1 MVIQSTPCS
10 VKINVFHSFHR
21 ISRSDPVV
29 HPSPRSSSVSIGAV
43 ANPARPGNSNLV
55 DTHPQSLG
63 EENEF
68 EDYLLNQASH
78 LGLCD
83 EFGPLESAHI
93 FTWKHAKMD
102 ADGEN
107 KKLRTRSKG
116 TKVQV
121 DSIAQELSAYK
132 CSMAKKRKAEDQI
145 SGIHVNKRK
154 SLLMKP
160 RHYSPSLECKE
171 EHEDRTELQEDIS
184 VLESSSTPEESTPKS
199 SEEIPHL
206 GGQENSSQ
214 RKDNYSSYQDAM
226 AKSLMNVGKVAKDA
240 PSQKVAENLN
250 DSGIQSLKTE
260 SDDTGE
266 CYLINSAEGKEKTA
280 ISDPKYCSSEE
291 NESNS
296 EIMDEWDSS
305 SNFSEETSVKPHVT
319 QKYIA
324 ECNQPSILEVPE
336 IKKEEVEYGPCET
349 VCDSETELR
358 APQEPHPDPFEKRIQ
373 TLFPESEEDDNE
385 CLSETTDVSVEL
397 DKTKGNLSLLE
408 QAIALQAEQGHV
420 FHSTYKELDRFLLEH
435 LAGERRQTKVI
446 DIGGRQIFSS
456 KHSPRPEKRETK
468 CPIPGCDGTGHVT
481 GLYPHHRSL
490 SGCPHK
496 VRVPLEILAMHEN
509 VLKCPTPG
517 CTGRGHV
524 NSNRNTHRSL
534 SGCPIA
540 AAEKL
545 AMSQEKNQLE
555 SPKAGQCHDQTHRTN
570 LSKQPEVS
578 QYSYRTSQ
586 PVTSSR
592 GTLVKEQEK
601 FGKVPFDYASF
612 DAQVFGK
619 RTTAPVSQGR
629 KTPQFLESKHFSNP
643 VKFSNRLPSASA
655 HTQSPCHANSY
666 SYGQCSEDTHI
677 AAAAAILNLSTR
689 CREAAEIL
697 SNKPQSLSAKGAEIE
712 VDENGT
718 LDLSMKKNRS
728 QDKVMPLTSSSTALP
743 TPSSSPFKASS
754 ILVNAAFYQALCEQ
768 EGWDTPINYS
778 KTHGRK
784 EEEKEFYKRF
794 SSCHGKLFLECVGGL
809 EERNLLS
816 CSHLI
821 FQKDTVSSPENMEE
835 KKYPGDVSI
844 PSPKPK
850 LHSRDLKKELITC
863 PTPGCD
869 GSGHVTGNYA
879 SHRSVSGCPLADKT
893 LKSLMAANSQ
903 ELKCP
908 TPGCDGSGHVTGN
921 YASHRSLSG
930 CPRARKGGIKVT
942 PTKEEK
948 EDPELKCPVIGCDGQ
963 GHISGKYTSHRTAS
977 GCPLAAKRQKESP
990 VNGSSLSWKLN
1001 KQELPHCPL
1010 PGCNGLG
1017 HVNNVF
1023 VTHRS
1028 LSGCPLNAQTIK
1040 KGKISEELMTIK
1052 LKASGGIESDE
1063 EIRHLDEEIKEL
1075 NESNLKI
1082 EADMMKLQ
1090 TQITSM
1096 ESNLKTIEEEN
1107 KLIEQNNE
1115 SLLKELA
1122 GLSQALIS
1130 SLADIQLPQMGP
1142 ISEQNFEAYVNTL
1155 TDMYSNLERDYSP
1168 ECKALLESIKQA
1180 VKGIHV

>member
-1 MVIQSTPCS
+1 
-10 VKINVFHSFHR
+10 
-21 ISRSDPVV
+21 
-29 HPSPRSSSVSIGAV
+29 
-43 ANPARPGNSNLV
+43 
-55 DTHPQSLG
+55 
-63 EENEF
+63 
-68 EDYLLNQASH
+68 
-78 LGLCD
+78 
-83 EFGPLESAHI
+83 
-93 FTWKHAKMD
+93 MD
-102 ADGEN
+102 AAVEN
-107 KKLRTRSKG
+107 KTLHILSKG
-116 TKVQV
+116 TEVPM
-121 DSIAQELSAYK
+121 DSLIQELRAAYD
-132 CSMAKKRKAEDQI
+132 CSVAKKRRAEEQAL
-145 SGIHVNKRK
+145 GVPVNKRK

-160 RHYSPSLECKE
+160 RHYSPDMDCKGNPDSRNEDDGLLEMNDHSNAEGIMVKPMDE
-171 EHEDRTELQEDIS
+171 TLHS
-184 VLESSSTPEESTPKS
+184 PA
-199 SEEIPHL
+199 
-206 GGQENSSQ
+206 QENSF
-214 RKDNYSSYQDAM
+214 RKEDQYMCYPELM
-226 AKSLMNVGKVAKDA
+226 VKSLMHLGKFEESVTMQTI
-240 PSQKVAENLN
+240 SENLN
-250 DSGIQSLKTE
+250 DSGIQSLK
-260 SDDTGE
+260 
-266 CYLINSAEGKEKTA
+266 A
-280 ISDPKYCSSEE
+280 
-291 NESNS
+291 
-296 EIMDEWDSS
+296 
-305 SNFSEETSVKPHVT
+305 
-319 QKYIA
+319 
-324 ECNQPSILEVPE
+324 
-336 IKKEEVEYGPCET
+336 
-349 VCDSETELR
+349 
-358 APQEPHPDPFEKRIQ
+358 
-373 TLFPESEEDDNE
+373 ESEEADE
-385 CLSETTDVSVEL
+385 CFMIHSEDGRDKVYSSQPPFCASGDRESDSDSAENRWGSGSNSSEDTDPHRAHRHKLTYNHKDLLEVSEIKAEV
-397 DKTKGNLSLLE
+397 DKFTPCENKCGSDIDATEPQKSHMEPLAVKAQPSFPEAEDGESLVPVTEEPGEMEKVKGNLSLLE
-408 QAIALQAEQGHV
+408 QAIALQAERGSV
-420 FHSTYKELDRFLLEH
+420 FHHTYKELDHFLLDH
-435 LAGERRQTKVI
+435 LVKEQRQTKVT
-446 DIGGRQIFSS
+446 DASGRQIFNN
-456 KHSPRPEKRETK
+456 KHSPRPERREAK

-545 AMSQEKNQLE
+545 ALTQDKSQFDSSQ
-555 SPKAGQCHDQTHRTN
+555 AGHCPEQAHRTN
-570 LSKQPEVS
+570 LVKQTEFNFRS
-578 QYSYRTSQ
+578 QAITS
-586 PVTSSR
+586 PRATAS
-592 GTLVKEQEK
+592 KEQEK
-601 FGKVPFDYASF
+601 LGKVPFDYASF

-619 RTTAPVSQGR
+619 RPLLQTGQGQ
-629 KTPQFLESKHFSNP
+629 KSPPFPESKHFSNP
-643 VKFSNRLPSASA
+643 VKFPNGLPSAGA
-655 HTQSPCHANSY
+655 HTQSTIHASSY
-666 SYGQCSEDTHI
+666 GHGQCSEDTHI

-689 CREAAEIL
+689 CREATDIL
-697 SNKPQSLSAKGAEIE
+697 SNKPQSLRAKGAEIE

-718 LDLSMKKNRS
+718 LDLSMKKTRIL
-728 QDKVMPLTSSSTALP
+728 DKSIPPTSPHT
-743 TPSSSPFKASS
+743 TITTQSSSPFKASS
-754 ILVNAAFYQALCEQ
+754 LLVNAAFYQALCDQ
-768 EGWDTPINYS
+768 EGWDMPINYS
-778 KTHGRK
+778 KTHGK
-784 EEEKEFYKRF
+784 TEEEREKDPVN
-794 SSCHGKLFLECVGGL
+794 SLE
-809 EERNLLS
+809 NL
-816 CSHLI
+816 
-821 FQKDTVSSPENMEE
+821 EE
-835 KKYPGDVSI
+835 KKFAGEASI
-844 PSPKPK
+844 PSPKSK
-850 LHSRDLKKELITC
+850 IHSRDLKKELITC

-930 CPRARKGGIKVT
+930 CPRARKGGIKMT

-948 EDPELKCPVIGCDGQ
+948 EDSELKCPVIGCDGQ

-977 GCPLAAKRQKESP
+977 GCPLAAKRQKENP
-990 VNGSSLSWKLN
+990 LNEAPLSWKLN

-1028 LSGCPLNAQTIK
+1028 LSGCPLNAQAIK
-1040 KGKISEELMTIK
+1040 KVKVSEELMTIK
-1052 LKASGGIESDE
+1052 LKATGGIDGDE

-1096 ESNLKTIEEEN
+1096 ESNLKSIEEEN
-1107 KLIEQNNE
+1107 KLIEQSNE

-1142 ISEQNFEAYVNTL
+1142 INEQNFEAYVNTL

>member
-1 MVIQSTPCS
+1 
-10 VKINVFHSFHR
+10 
-21 ISRSDPVV
+21 
-29 HPSPRSSSVSIGAV
+29 
-43 ANPARPGNSNLV
+43 
-55 DTHPQSLG
+55 
-63 EENEF
+63 
-68 EDYLLNQASH
+68 
-78 LGLCD
+78 
-83 EFGPLESAHI
+83 
-93 FTWKHAKMD
+93 MD
-102 ADGEN
+102 AEAED
-107 KKLRTRSKG
+107 KTLRTRSKG
-116 TKVQV
+116 TKVPI
-121 DSIAQELSAYK
+121 DSLIQELSAAYD
-132 CSMAKKRKAEDQI
+132 CSMAKKRRAAEQAL
-145 SGIHVNKRK
+145 GVPVNKRK

-160 RHYSPSLECKE
+160 RHYSPNLDCRECDDKTETE
-171 EHEDRTELQEDIS
+171 EEDGLPEASDRTA
-184 VLESSSTPEESTPKS
+184 T
-199 SEEIPHL
+199 EEIVIKPMDENLHSTA
-206 GGQENSSQ
+206 QENSNGKED
-214 RKDNYSSYQDAM
+214 RYGCYQELVV
-226 AKSLMNVGKVAKDA
+226 KSLMHLGKFEKNVSVQTI
-240 PSQKVAENLN
+240 SENLN
-250 DSGIQSLKTE
+250 DSGIQSLKAE
-260 SDDTGE
+260 SDEADE
-266 CYLINSAEGKEKTA
+266 CFMIHSDDGKEK
-280 ISDPKYCSSEE
+280 IDDSQLRFCSSDDS
-291 NESNS
+291 ESNS
-296 EIMDEWDSS
+296 ESAENGWDSG
-305 SNFSEETSVKPHVT
+305 SNFSEETKPHRVP
-319 QKYIA
+319 KYILVDDRKDL
-324 ECNQPSILEVPE
+324 LEVPE
-336 IKKEEVEYGPCET
+336 IKTEGDKFISCESM
-349 VCDSETELR
+349 CDSETER
-358 APQEPHPDPFEKRIQ
+358 RDPQNAPMEPLDSKAQPSF
-373 TLFPESEEDDNE
+373 TGMEEDDNE
-385 CLSETTDVSVEL
+385 CLAAMTEESVDLE
-397 DKTKGNLSLLE
+397 KAKGNLSLLE
-408 QAIALQAEQGHV
+408 QAIALQAERGCV
-420 FHSTYKELDRFLLEH
+420 FHNTYKELDRFLLEH

-446 DIGGRQIFSS
+446 DMGGRQIFNN

-545 AMSQEKNQLE
+545 AMSQDKNQLD
-555 SPKAGQCHDQTHRTN
+555 SPKTGQCPDQVHRTS
-570 LSKQPEVS
+570 LVKQIEFNFRS
-578 QYSYRTSQ
+578 QAIS
-586 PVTSSR
+586 SSR
-592 GTLVKEQEK
+592 ATVSKEQEK

-619 RTTAPVSQGR
+619 RPLMQTGQGR
-629 KTPQFLESKHFSNP
+629 KTPPFPESKHFSNP
-643 VKFSNRLPSASA
+643 GKFPNRLPSAGG
-655 HTQSPCHANSY
+655 HTQSPCRASSY

-689 CREAAEIL
+689 CREAADIL
-697 SNKPQSLSAKGAEIE
+697 SNKPQSLHAKGAEIE

-718 LDLSMKKNRS
+718 LDLSLKKNRIL
-728 QDKVMPLTSSSTALP
+728 DKAAPLTSSNTSSIP
-743 TPSSSPFKASS
+743 TPSTSPFKTSS
-754 ILVNAAFYQALCEQ
+754 ILVNAAFYQALCDQ

-778 KTHGRK
+778 KTPGK
-784 EEEKEFYKRF
+784 TEEEKE
-794 SSCHGKLFLECVGGL
+794 
-809 EERNLLS
+809 
-816 CSHLI
+816 
-821 FQKDTVSSPENMEE
+821 KDPVSSLENLEE
-835 KKYPGDVSI
+835 KKFPGEASI

-850 LHSRDLKKELITC
+850 LHARDLKKELITC

-930 CPRARKGGIKVT
+930 CPRARKGSVKMT

-977 GCPLAAKRQKESP
+977 GCPLAAKRQKENPLSGGP
-990 VNGSSLSWKLN
+990 LSWKLN

-1028 LSGCPLNAQTIK
+1028 LSGCPLNAQAIK
-1040 KGKISEELMTIK
+1040 KGKVSEELMTIK
-1052 LKASGGIESDE
+1052 LKATGGLESDE

>member
-1 MVIQSTPCS
+1 
-10 VKINVFHSFHR
+10 
-21 ISRSDPVV
+21 
-29 HPSPRSSSVSIGAV
+29 
-43 ANPARPGNSNLV
+43 
-55 DTHPQSLG
+55 
-63 EENEF
+63 
-68 EDYLLNQASH
+68 
-78 LGLCD
+78 
-83 EFGPLESAHI
+83 
-93 FTWKHAKMD
+93 
-102 ADGEN
+102 
-107 KKLRTRSKG
+107 
-116 TKVQV
+116 
-121 DSIAQELSAYK
+121 
-132 CSMAKKRKAEDQI
+132 MAKKRKAEEQI
-145 SGIHVNKRK
+145 SGVPVNKRK

-160 RHYSPSLECKE
+160 RHYSPTVECRE
-171 EHEDRTELQEDIS
+171 ENEDRTELQEDVN
-184 VLESSSTPEESTPKS
+184 VLETNDTPATEENTTKS
-199 SEEIPHL
+199 PDETSHS

-214 RKDNYSSYQDAM
+214 TKDNYTRYQDLVV
-226 AKSLMNVGKVAKDA
+226 KSLMNIGKLAKDA
-240 PSQKVAENLN
+240 PVQMVTENLN

-260 SDDTGE
+260 SDDVDE
-266 CYLINSAEGKEKTA
+266 CYTINSSEGKEK
-280 ISDPKYCSSEE
+280 ICVSDPQYCSSED
-291 NESNS
+291 NESSS
-296 EIMDEWDSS
+296 EILDNEWDSS
-305 SNFSEETSVKPHVT
+305 SNFSEDTSIKPHVT
-319 QKYIA
+319 QRYIA
-324 ECNQPSILEVPE
+324 GCNRQDILEVPE
-336 IKKEEVEYGPCET
+336 IKTEEAEFRPCET

-358 APQEPHPDPFEKRIQ
+358 ELQESHVDPFDKRIQ
-373 TLFPESEEDDNE
+373 NPFPESEEDDE
-385 CLSETTDVSVEL
+385 CLSETTDVSVDL

-446 DIGGRQIFSS
+446 DIGGRQIYNN

-545 AMSQEKNQLE
+545 AMSQEKNQHD
-555 SPKAGQCHDQTHRTN
+555 SPKTGQCHAQVHRTN
-570 LSKQPEVS
+570 LAKQLELS
-578 QYSYRTSQ
+578 QYNYRTAQ
-586 PVTSSR
+586 PATSPR
-592 GTLVKEQEK
+592 ATLTKEQEK

-619 RTTAPVSQGR
+619 RTMAPAVQGQ
-629 KTPQFLESKHFSNP
+629 KTPPFLESKHFSHP

-697 SNKPQSLSAKGAEIE
+697 SSKPQSLAAKK
-712 VDENGT
+712 D
-718 LDLSMKKNRS
+718 
-728 QDKVMPLTSSSTALP
+728 PL
-743 TPSSSPFKASS
+743 
-754 ILVNAAFYQALCEQ
+754 
-768 EGWDTPINYS
+768 
-778 KTHGRK
+778 
-784 EEEKEFYKRF
+784 
-794 SSCHGKLFLECVGGL
+794 
-809 EERNLLS
+809 
-816 CSHLI
+816 
-821 FQKDTVSSPENMEE
+821 SSPENLEE

-850 LHSRDLKKELITC
+850 LHPRDLKKELITC

-930 CPRARKGGIKVT
+930 CPRARKGGVKVT

-990 VNGSSLSWKLN
+990 LNGSSLSWKLN

-1028 LSGCPLNAQTIK
+1028 LSGCPLNAQAIK

-1052 LKASGGIESDE
+1052 LKASGGIETDE

-1122 GLSQALIS
+1122 GLSQALIT

>member
-1 MVIQSTPCS
+1 
-10 VKINVFHSFHR
+10 
-21 ISRSDPVV
+21 
-29 HPSPRSSSVSIGAV
+29 
-43 ANPARPGNSNLV
+43 
-55 DTHPQSLG
+55 
-63 EENEF
+63 
-68 EDYLLNQASH
+68 
-78 LGLCD
+78 
-83 EFGPLESAHI
+83 
-93 FTWKHAKMD
+93 
-102 ADGEN
+102 
-107 KKLRTRSKG
+107 
-116 TKVQV
+116 
-121 DSIAQELSAYK
+121 
-132 CSMAKKRKAEDQI
+132 MAKKRKAEEQI
-145 SGIHVNKRK
+145 SGIPVNKRK

-171 EHEDRTELQEDIS
+171 ENEDRTDLQEDIS
-184 VLESSSTPEESTPKS
+184 VLESSSAPGIMWFSFPYETLHS
-199 SEEIPHL
+199 

-226 AKSLMNVGKVAKDA
+226 AKSLMNMGKLAKDA
-240 PSQKVAENLN
+240 PTQAVTENLN

-260 SDDTGE
+260 SDDTDE
-266 CYLINSAEGKEKTA
+266 CYMINSAEGKEKTV

-296 EIMDEWDSS
+296 EIMDNEWDSS
-305 SNFSEETSVKPHVT
+305 SNFSEEAK
-319 QKYIA
+319 
-324 ECNQPSILEVPE
+324 CNQPSILEVPE
-336 IKKEEVEYGPCET
+336 IKKEEVEF
-349 VCDSETELR
+349 R
-358 APQEPHPDPFEKRIQ
+358 APQESHPDPFEKRIQ
-373 TLFPESEEDDNE
+373 NAFPESEEDDNE
-385 CLSETTDVSVEL
+385 CLSETTEMSVEL

-408 QAIALQAEQGHV
+408 EAIALQAEQGHV

-446 DIGGRQIFSS
+446 DIGGRQLFSN

-545 AMSQEKNQLE
+545 AMSQEKTQLE
-555 SPKAGQCHDQTHRTN
+555 SPKVGQCHDQTHSTN
-570 LSKQPEVS
+570 LTKQPEVA
-578 QYSYRTSQ
+578 QYNYRTSQ

-592 GTLVKEQEK
+592 STLTKEKEK

-619 RTTAPVSQGR
+619 RTMAPMVQGR

-643 VKFSNRLPSASA
+643 VKFSNRLPSAST

-728 QDKVMPLTSSSTALP
+728 QDKVMPLTSSSTVLP
-743 TPSSSPFKASS
+743 TPSSSPFKTSS

-784 EEEKEFYKRF
+784 EEEKE
-794 SSCHGKLFLECVGGL
+794 
-809 EERNLLS
+809 
-816 CSHLI
+816 
-821 FQKDTVSSPENMEE
+821 KDPVSSPENMEE

-850 LHSRDLKKELITC
+850 LHSRDLKKELITE
-863 PTPGCD
+863 TF
-869 GSGHVTGNYA
+869 HIVFF
-879 SHRSVSGCPLADKT
+879 SVSGCPLADKT

-1028 LSGCPLNAQTIK
+1028 LSGCPLNAQAIK

>member
-1 MVIQSTPCS
+1 
-10 VKINVFHSFHR
+10 
-21 ISRSDPVV
+21 
-29 HPSPRSSSVSIGAV
+29 
-43 ANPARPGNSNLV
+43 
-55 DTHPQSLG
+55 
-63 EENEF
+63 
-68 EDYLLNQASH
+68 
-78 LGLCD
+78 
-83 EFGPLESAHI
+83 
-93 FTWKHAKMD
+93 MD
-102 ADGEN
+102 AEAED
-107 KKLRTRSKG
+107 KTLRTRSKG
-116 TKVQV
+116 TKVPI
-121 DSIAQELSAYK
+121 DSLIQELRVSPSKVASSLCLPEAIVSLYQASNFCDVCAAYD
-132 CSMAKKRKAEDQI
+132 CSMAKKRRAAEQAL
-145 SGIHVNKRK
+145 GVPVNKRK

-160 RHYSPSLECKE
+160 RHYSPNLDCRECD
-171 EHEDRTELQEDIS
+171 DRTEAEEEDG
-184 VLESSSTPEESTPKS
+184 LPEASDRTAT
-199 SEEIPHL
+199 EEIVIKPMDENRHSTT
-206 GGQENSSQ
+206 QENSNGKED
-214 RKDNYSSYQDAM
+214 RYGCYQELVV
-226 AKSLMNVGKVAKDA
+226 KSLMHLGKFEKNVSVQTI
-240 PSQKVAENLN
+240 SENLN
-250 DSGIQSLKTE
+250 DSGIQSLKAE
-260 SDDTGE
+260 SDEADE
-266 CYLINSAEGKEKTA
+266 CFMIHSDDGKEK
-280 ISDPKYCSSEE
+280 IDDSQLQFSSSDDS
-291 NESNS
+291 ESNS
-296 EIMDEWDSS
+296 ESAENGWDSG
-305 SNFSEETSVKPHVT
+305 SNFSEETKPHRVP
-319 QKYIA
+319 KYILVD
-324 ECNQPSILEVPE
+324 NRKDLLEVPE
-336 IKKEEVEYGPCET
+336 IKTEGDKFISCENM
-349 VCDSETELR
+349 CDSETER
-358 APQEPHPDPFEKRIQ
+358 RDPQNAPREPLDSKAQPSF
-373 TLFPESEEDDNE
+373 TGMEEDDNE
-385 CLSETTDVSVEL
+385 CLAAMTEESVDLE
-397 DKTKGNLSLLE
+397 KAKGNLSLLE
-408 QAIALQAEQGHV
+408 QAIALQAERGCV
-420 FHSTYKELDRFLLEH
+420 FHNTYKELDRFLLEH

-446 DIGGRQIFSS
+446 DMGGRQIFNN

-545 AMSQEKNQLE
+545 AMSQDKNQLD
-555 SPKAGQCHDQTHRTN
+555 SPKTGQCPDQVHRTS
-570 LSKQPEVS
+570 LVKQIEFNFRSQAISSPRATVS
-578 QYSYRTSQ
+578 
-586 PVTSSR
+586 
-592 GTLVKEQEK
+592 KEQEK

-619 RTTAPVSQGR
+619 RPLMQTGQGR
-629 KTPQFLESKHFSNP
+629 KTPPFPESKHFSNP
-643 VKFSNRLPSASA
+643 GKFPNRLPSAGA
-655 HTQSPCHANSY
+655 HTQSPCRASSY

-689 CREAAEIL
+689 CREAADIL
-697 SNKPQSLSAKGAEIE
+697 SNKPQSLHAK
-712 VDENGT
+712 
-718 LDLSMKKNRS
+718 
-728 QDKVMPLTSSSTALP
+728 
-743 TPSSSPFKASS
+743 
-754 ILVNAAFYQALCEQ
+754 
-768 EGWDTPINYS
+768 
-778 KTHGRK
+778 
-784 EEEKEFYKRF
+784 
-794 SSCHGKLFLECVGGL
+794 
-809 EERNLLS
+809 
-816 CSHLI
+816 
-821 FQKDTVSSPENMEE
+821 KDPVSSLENLEE
-835 KKYPGDVSI
+835 KKFPGEASV

-850 LHSRDLKKELITC
+850 LHARDLKKELITC

-930 CPRARKGGIKVT
+930 CPRARKGSVKMT
-942 PTKEEK
+942 PTKDEK

-977 GCPLAAKRQKESP
+977 GCPLAAKRQKENP
-990 VNGSSLSWKLN
+990 LNGGPLSWKLN

-1028 LSGCPLNAQTIK
+1028 LSGCPLNAQAIK
-1040 KGKISEELMTIK
+1040 KGKVSEELMTIK
-1052 LKASGGIESDE
+1052 LKATGGLESDE

>member
-1 MVIQSTPCS
+1 
-10 VKINVFHSFHR
+10 
-21 ISRSDPVV
+21 
-29 HPSPRSSSVSIGAV
+29 
-43 ANPARPGNSNLV
+43 
-55 DTHPQSLG
+55 
-63 EENEF
+63 
-68 EDYLLNQASH
+68 
-78 LGLCD
+78 
-83 EFGPLESAHI
+83 
-93 FTWKHAKMD
+93 MD
-102 ADGEN
+102 AEAED
-107 KKLRTRSKG
+107 KTLCTRSKG
-116 TKVQV
+116 TEVPM
-121 DSIAQELSAYK
+121 DSLIQELSVAYD
-132 CSMAKKRKAEDQI
+132 CSMAKKRRAEDQAL
-145 SGIHVNKRK
+145 GVPVNKRK

-160 RHYSPSLECKE
+160 RHYSPNADCQEDRG
-171 EHEDRTELQEDIS
+171 DRTEDDGP
-184 VLESSSTPEESTPKS
+184 LETHDHSTA
-199 SEEIPHL
+199 EEIVIKSMDESL
-206 GGQENSSQ
+206 LSTAQENSS
-214 RKDNYSSYQDAM
+214 RKEDRYSCYQELVV
-226 AKSLMNVGKVAKDA
+226 KSLMHLGKFEKNVSVQTI
-240 PSQKVAENLN
+240 SENLN
-250 DSGIQSLKTE
+250 DSGIQSLRAE
-260 SDDTGE
+260 SDEAEE
-266 CYLINSAEGKEKTA
+266 CFLIH
-280 ISDPKYCSSEE
+280 SDDGRDKIEDSQPPFCSSDD

-296 EIMDEWDSS
+296 ESAENGWDSG
-305 SNFSEETSVKPHVT
+305 SNFSEETKPPGAP
-319 QKYIA
+319 KYILTDHKKDL
-324 ECNQPSILEVPE
+324 LEVPE
-336 IKKEEVEYGPCET
+336 IKTEGDKFIPCENR
-349 VCDSETELR
+349 CDSETERKDAQNAHAEALDGNAR
-358 APQEPHPDPFEKRIQ
+358 PSFPDAG
-373 TLFPESEEDDNE
+373 EED
-385 CLSETTDVSVEL
+385 SESLAAMTEESKDLE
-397 DKTKGNLSLLE
+397 KAKGNLSLLE
-408 QAIALQAEQGHV
+408 QAIALQAERGCV
-420 FHSTYKELDRFLLEH
+420 FHNTYKELDRFLLEH
-435 LAGERRQTKVI
+435 LAGERRQSKVV
-446 DIGGRQIFSS
+446 DMGGRQIFNN

-545 AMSQEKNQLE
+545 AMSQDKNQLD
-555 SPKAGQCHDQTHRTN
+555 SPQTGQCPDQAHRTS
-570 LSKQPEVS
+570 LVKQIEFNFPS
-578 QYSYRTSQ
+578 QAI
-586 PVTSSR
+586 TSSR
-592 GTLVKEQEK
+592 ATVSKEQEK

-619 RTTAPVSQGR
+619 RPLIQTGQGR
-629 KTPQFLESKHFSNP
+629 KTPPFPESKHFSNP
-643 VKFSNRLPSASA
+643 VKFPNRLPSAGA
-655 HTQSPCHANSY
+655 HTQSPSRASSY

-689 CREAAEIL
+689 CREATDIL
-697 SNKPQSLSAKGAEIE
+697 SNKPQSLHAKGTEIE

-718 LDLSMKKNRS
+718 LDLSMKKNRIL
-728 QDKVMPLTSSSTALP
+728 DKAAPLTSSNTSIP
-743 TPSSSPFKASS
+743 TPSSSPFKTSS
-754 ILVNAAFYQALCEQ
+754 ILVNAAFYQALCDQ

-778 KTHGRK
+778 KTHGK
-784 EEEKEFYKRF
+784 TEEEKE
-794 SSCHGKLFLECVGGL
+794 
-809 EERNLLS
+809 
-816 CSHLI
+816 
-821 FQKDTVSSPENMEE
+821 KDPVSSLENLEE
-835 KKYPGDVSI
+835 KKYPGEASI

-850 LHSRDLKKELITC
+850 LHARDLKKELITC

-930 CPRARKGGIKVT
+930 CPRARKGGVKMT

-948 EDPELKCPVIGCDGQ
+948 EDPELKCPVLGCDGQ

-977 GCPLAAKRQKESP
+977 GCPLAAKRQKENP
-990 VNGSSLSWKLN
+990 LNGTSLSWKLN

-1028 LSGCPLNAQTIK
+1028 LSGCPLNAQAIK
-1040 KGKISEELMTIK
+1040 KGKVSEELMTIK
-1052 LKASGGIESDE
+1052 LKATGGIESDE

>member
-1 MVIQSTPCS
+1 
-10 VKINVFHSFHR
+10 
-21 ISRSDPVV
+21 
-29 HPSPRSSSVSIGAV
+29 
-43 ANPARPGNSNLV
+43 
-55 DTHPQSLG
+55 
-63 EENEF
+63 
-68 EDYLLNQASH
+68 
-78 LGLCD
+78 
-83 EFGPLESAHI
+83 
-93 FTWKHAKMD
+93 
-102 ADGEN
+102 
-107 KKLRTRSKG
+107 
-116 TKVQV
+116 
-121 DSIAQELSAYK
+121 
-132 CSMAKKRKAEDQI
+132 MAKRRAEEQI
-145 SGIHVNKRK
+145 SGVPVNKRK

-160 RHYSPSLECKE
+160 RHYSPSVECKE
-171 EHEDRTELQEDIS
+171 ENEDRTDLQESIG
-184 VLESSSTPEESTPKS
+184 VL
-199 SEEIPHL
+199 
-206 GGQENSSQ
+206 
-214 RKDNYSSYQDAM
+214 
-226 AKSLMNVGKVAKDA
+226 
-240 PSQKVAENLN
+240 
-250 DSGIQSLKTE
+250 
-260 SDDTGE
+260 
-266 CYLINSAEGKEKTA
+266 
-280 ISDPKYCSSEE
+280 
-291 NESNS
+291 
-296 EIMDEWDSS
+296 DSS
-305 SNFSEETSVKPHVT
+305 S
-319 QKYIA
+319 I
-324 ECNQPSILEVPE
+324 
-336 IKKEEVEYGPCET
+336 
-349 VCDSETELR
+349 
-358 APQEPHPDPFEKRIQ
+358 PD
-373 TLFPESEEDDNE
+373 
-385 CLSETTDVSVEL
+385 
-397 DKTKGNLSLLE
+397 
-408 QAIALQAEQGHV
+408 
-420 FHSTYKELDRFLLEH
+420 
-435 LAGERRQTKVI
+435 
-446 DIGGRQIFSS
+446 
-456 KHSPRPEKRETK
+456 SPRPEKRETK

-555 SPKAGQCHDQTHRTN
+555 SPKAGQCHDHTHSTN
-570 LSKQPEVS
+570 LTKQLEVA
-578 QYSYRTSQ
+578 QFNYRTSQ
-586 PVTSSR
+586 SVSSSR
-592 GTLVKEQEK
+592 TTLTKEKEK

-619 RTTAPVSQGR
+619 RTMAPVVQGR

-697 SNKPQSLSAKGAEIE
+697 SNKPQSLSAK
-712 VDENGT
+712 
-718 LDLSMKKNRS
+718 
-728 QDKVMPLTSSSTALP
+728 
-743 TPSSSPFKASS
+743 
-754 ILVNAAFYQALCEQ
+754 
-768 EGWDTPINYS
+768 
-778 KTHGRK
+778 
-784 EEEKEFYKRF
+784 
-794 SSCHGKLFLECVGGL
+794 
-809 EERNLLS
+809 
-816 CSHLI
+816 
-821 FQKDTVSSPENMEE
+821 KDPVSSPENMEE
-835 KKYPGDVSI
+835 KKYPGEVSI

-942 PTKEEK
+942 PTKDEK

-1028 LSGCPLNAQTIK
+1028 LSGCPLNAQAIK

-1096 ESNLKTIEEEN
+1096 ETNLKTIEEEN

>member
-1 MVIQSTPCS
+1 MTVQNHWI
-10 VKINVFHSFHR
+10 R
-21 ISRSDPVV
+21 
-29 HPSPRSSSVSIGAV
+29 
-43 ANPARPGNSNLV
+43 
-55 DTHPQSLG
+55 
-63 EENEF
+63 
-68 EDYLLNQASH
+68 
-78 LGLCD
+78 
-83 EFGPLESAHI
+83 
-93 FTWKHAKMD
+93 MD
-102 ADGEN
+102 ADGED
-107 KKLRTRSKG
+107 KKLRTRSRGIKAH
-116 TKVQV
+116 V

-132 CSMAKKRKAEDQI
+132 SSMAKKRKAEEQI
-145 SGIHVNKRK
+145 LEVPVNKRK

-160 RHYSPSLECKE
+160 RHYNPSVEGKGENEGKTHLQDNNNVLQT
-171 EHEDRTELQEDIS
+171 EDTTLTSAKSIS
-184 VLESSSTPEESTPKS
+184 YFNM
-199 SEEIPHL
+199 
-206 GGQENSSQ
+206 QENDHQ
-214 RKDNYSSYQDAM
+214 KDSFTNCQDIM
-226 AKSLMNVGKVAKDA
+226 TNTLTNFEKITKDA
-240 PSQKVAENLN
+240 PNSLENDKLS
-250 DSGIQSLKTE
+250 DSDNQPLKTE
-260 SDDTGE
+260 DKNIAV
-266 CYLINSAEGKEKTA
+266 CYGINSSVRRDR
-280 ISDPKYCSSEE
+280 ISVPHPQYCSSED
-291 NESNS
+291 NESSS
-296 EIMDEWDSS
+296 EILDNEWDSS
-305 SNFSEETSVKPHVT
+305 SNFSEEINIKLPLNKTYVVG
-319 QKYIA
+319 
-324 ECNQPSILEVPE
+324 CNQQEVLKTPGVKAE
-336 IKKEEVEYGPCET
+336 DRDV
-349 VCDSETELR
+349 DNSETFCSLRSEL
-358 APQEPHPDPFEKRIQ
+358 QESQDSHVDTCSNRIQ
-373 TLFPESEEDDNE
+373 NPFPDSEEDE
-385 CLSETTDVSVEL
+385 CLSENTEQSFDL
-397 DKTKGNLSLLE
+397 DKTKQNFNLLE

-435 LAGERRQTKVI
+435 LASERRQAKIV
-446 DIGGRQIFSS
+446 DLGGRPVYNH
-456 KHSPRPEKRETK
+456 KHVPRPEKRETK

-540 AAEKL
+540 AAEKM
-545 AMSQEKNQLE
+545 AMSQEKNQHE
-555 SPKAGQCHDQTHRTN
+555 SLKTGQCHDQVHRTN
-570 LSKQPEVS
+570 LVKHFELS
-578 QYSYRTSQ
+578 QYSCRSAQAT
-586 PVTSSR
+586 PSSR
-592 GTLVKEQEK
+592 TTFTREQEK
-601 FGKVPFDYASF
+601 CGKVPFDYASF

-619 RTTAPVSQGR
+619 CTVVPTMQGQ
-629 KTPQFLESKHFSNP
+629 KPTQSFESAKHFSNP
-643 VKFSNRLPSASA
+643 GKFSNRQPSASA
-655 HTQSPCHANSY
+655 HTQSPCHASSY
-666 SYGQCSEDTHI
+666 RYGQCSEDTHI
-677 AAAAAILNLSTR
+677 AAAAAILNLSTH
-689 CREAAEIL
+689 CREATEIL
-697 SNKPQSLSAKGAEIE
+697 SSKPQSLSAKKDPAICPE
-712 VDENGT
+712 
-718 LDLSMKKNRS
+718 
-728 QDKVMPLTSSSTALP
+728 
-743 TPSSSPFKASS
+743 
-754 ILVNAAFYQALCEQ
+754 
-768 EGWDTPINYS
+768 
-778 KTHGRK
+778 
-784 EEEKEFYKRF
+784 
-794 SSCHGKLFLECVGGL
+794 GL
-809 EERNLLS
+809 EE
-816 CSHLI
+816 
-821 FQKDTVSSPENMEE
+821 KKSS
-835 KKYPGDVSI
+835 DVSE

-930 CPRARKGGIKVT
+930 CPRARKGGLKVT

-948 EDPELKCPVIGCDGQ
+948 EDPELKCPVLGCDGQ
-963 GHISGKYTSHRTAS
+963 GHVSGKYTSHRTAS
-977 GCPLAAKRQKESP
+977 GCPVAAKRQKESP
-990 VNGSSLSWKLN
+990 LNGSSLPWKLN

-1028 LSGCPLNAQTIK
+1028 LSGCPLNAQALK
-1040 KGKISEELMTIK
+1040 KGKISEEVMTVK
-1052 LKASGGIESDE
+1052 LKANGGLENEE

-1168 ECKALLESIKQA
+1168 DCKALLESIKQA

>member
-1 MVIQSTPCS
+1 
-10 VKINVFHSFHR
+10 
-21 ISRSDPVV
+21 
-29 HPSPRSSSVSIGAV
+29 
-43 ANPARPGNSNLV
+43 
-55 DTHPQSLG
+55 
-63 EENEF
+63 
-68 EDYLLNQASH
+68 
-78 LGLCD
+78 
-83 EFGPLESAHI
+83 
-93 FTWKHAKMD
+93 MD
-102 ADGEN
+102 AETED
-107 KKLRTRSKG
+107 KTLRTRSKG
-116 TKVQV
+116 TKVPI
-121 DSIAQELSAYK
+121 DSLIQELRVSPPKVASQLCLQEAIVSLHQASNFCDVCAAYD
-132 CSMAKKRKAEDQI
+132 CSMAKKRRAAEQAL
-145 SGIHVNKRK
+145 GVPVNKRK

-160 RHYSPSLECKE
+160 RHYSPNVDCREECD
-171 EHEDRTELQEDIS
+171 DRTEAEEEDG
-184 VLESSSTPEESTPKS
+184 LPEASDHTA
-199 SEEIPHL
+199 SEETMIKPMDEHL
-206 GGQENSSQ
+206 HSTAQENSNGKED
-214 RKDNYSSYQDAM
+214 RYGCYRELVV
-226 AKSLMNVGKVAKDA
+226 KSLMHLGKFENNVSVQTV
-240 PSQKVAENLN
+240 SENLN
-250 DSGIQSLKTE
+250 GSGLQCVQAE
-260 SDDTGE
+260 SDEADE
-266 CYLINSAEGKEKTA
+266 HFVVHSDDGKEK
-280 ISDPKYCSSEE
+280 INDPQLRFCSSDDS
-291 NESNS
+291 ESNS
-296 EIMDEWDSS
+296 ESAENGWDSG
-305 SNFSEETSVKPHVT
+305 SNLSEETKPHRVP
-319 QKYIA
+319 KYILVDDRKDLLGA
-324 ECNQPSILEVPE
+324 PE
-336 IKKEEVEYGPCET
+336 IKTEGDKFISCENT
-349 VCDSETELR
+349 CDPETER
-358 APQEPHPDPFEKRIQ
+358 RDPQNTRVEPLDGTGQP
-373 TLFPESEEDDNE
+373 SCAGVEEDGNGSLAAMREESLDLE
-385 CLSETTDVSVEL
+385 KAKGSLSV
-397 DKTKGNLSLLE
+397 LE
-408 QAIALQAEQGHV
+408 QAIALQAERGCV
-420 FHSTYKELDRFLLEH
+420 FHNTYKELDRFLLEH

-446 DIGGRQIFSS
+446 DMGGRQILNS

-545 AMSQEKNQLE
+545 AMSQDKSQLD
-555 SPKAGQCHDQTHRTN
+555 SPKSGQCPDQVHRTS
-570 LSKQPEVS
+570 LVKQIEFNFRSQAITSPRATVS
-578 QYSYRTSQ
+578 
-586 PVTSSR
+586 
-592 GTLVKEQEK
+592 KEQEK

-619 RTTAPVSQGR
+619 RPLVQTGQGR
-629 KTPQFLESKHFSNP
+629 KTPPFPESKHFSNP
-643 VKFSNRLPSASA
+643 GKFPNRLPSAGA
-655 HTQSPCHANSY
+655 HTQSPCCASSY
-666 SYGQCSEDTHI
+666 GYGQCSEDTHI
-677 AAAAAILNLSTR
+677 AATAAILNLSTR
-689 CREAAEIL
+689 CRETADIL
-697 SNKPQSLSAKGAEIE
+697 SNKPQSLHAKGAEIE

-718 LDLSMKKNRS
+718 LDLSLKKNRIL
-728 QDKVMPLTSSSTALP
+728 DKAAPLTSSNTSIP
-743 TPSSSPFKASS
+743 TPSSSPFKTSS
-754 ILVNAAFYQALCEQ
+754 ILVNAAFYQALCDQ

-778 KTHGRK
+778 KTHGK
-784 EEEKEFYKRF
+784 TEEEKEKDPA
-794 SSCHGKLFLECVGGL
+794 SSLE
-809 EERNLLS
+809 NL
-816 CSHLI
+816 
-821 FQKDTVSSPENMEE
+821 EE
-835 KKYPGDVSI
+835 KKFPGEASI

-850 LHSRDLKKELITC
+850 LHARDLKKELITC

-930 CPRARKGGIKVT
+930 CP
-942 PTKEEK
+942 
-948 EDPELKCPVIGCDGQ
+948 
-963 GHISGKYTSHRTAS
+963 
-977 GCPLAAKRQKESP
+977 
-990 VNGSSLSWKLN
+990 
-1001 KQELPHCPL
+1001 
-1010 PGCNGLG
+1010 
-1017 HVNNVF
+1017 
-1023 VTHRS
+1023 
-1028 LSGCPLNAQTIK
+1028 LNAQAIK
-1040 KGKISEELMTIK
+1040 KGKVSEELMTIK
-1052 LKASGGIESDE
+1052 LKATGGIESDE

-1155 TDMYSNLERDYSP
+1155 TDMYSNLERDSSP

>member
-1 MVIQSTPCS
+1 
-10 VKINVFHSFHR
+10 
-21 ISRSDPVV
+21 
-29 HPSPRSSSVSIGAV
+29 
-43 ANPARPGNSNLV
+43 
-55 DTHPQSLG
+55 
-63 EENEF
+63 
-68 EDYLLNQASH
+68 
-78 LGLCD
+78 
-83 EFGPLESAHI
+83 
-93 FTWKHAKMD
+93 
-102 ADGEN
+102 
-107 KKLRTRSKG
+107 
-116 TKVQV
+116 
-121 DSIAQELSAYK
+121 
-132 CSMAKKRKAEDQI
+132 MAKKRRAEEQA
-145 SGIHVNKRK
+145 SGVPVNKRK

-160 RHYSPSLECKE
+160 RHYSPSMNGQEGL
-171 EHEDRTELQEDIS
+171 DTRTEAEEDNG
-184 VLESSSTPEESTPKS
+184 LLGTNAHRTT
-199 SEEIPHL
+199 EEIMTKPLDENVHSTA
-206 GGQENSSQ
+206 QENSHGKED
-214 RKDNYSSYQDAM
+214 RYGCYQELVV
-226 AKSLMNVGKVAKDA
+226 KSLMHVGKF
-240 PSQKVAENLN
+240 ENSASVQTTNENFN
-250 DSGIQSLKTE
+250 DSGIQSLKAE
-260 SDDTGE
+260 SDEVDE
-266 CYLINSAEGKEKTA
+266 CFMVHSDDGKDH
-280 ISDPKYCSSEE
+280 IGDSQRRFCSSDD

-296 EIMDEWDSS
+296 ESTENGWDSG
-305 SNFSEETSVKPHVT
+305 SNFSEEAKPRRVP
-319 QKYIA
+319 KYILVDDRKD
-324 ECNQPSILEVPE
+324 IVEVPE
-336 IKKEEVEYGPCET
+336 IKTEGDKFISCENR
-349 VCDSETELR
+349 CDSDPERRDPHSARTDALEGR
-358 APQEPHPDPFEKRIQ
+358 AQAPF
-373 TLFPESEEDDNE
+373 PGAEEDDSQ
-385 CLSETTDVSVEL
+385 CLAVMTEESVDLE
-397 DKTKGNLSLLE
+397 KAKGNLSLLE
-408 QAIALQAEQGHV
+408 QAIALQAERGCT
-420 FHSTYKELDRFLLEH
+420 FHNTYKELDRFLLEH
-435 LAGERRQTKVI
+435 LAGERRQAKVT
-446 DIGGRQIFSS
+446 DMGGRQLFNN

-545 AMSQEKNQLE
+545 AMSQDKSQFD
-555 SPKAGQCHDQTHRTN
+555 SSQTGQCSDQVHRTS
-570 LSKQPEVS
+570 LVKQIEFNFRSQAIASPRATVS
-578 QYSYRTSQ
+578 
-586 PVTSSR
+586 
-592 GTLVKEQEK
+592 KEQEK

-619 RTTAPVSQGR
+619 RPLIQTGQGQKTAPF
-629 KTPQFLESKHFSNP
+629 PESKHFSNP
-643 VKFSNRLPSASA
+643 GKFPNGLPGAGA
-655 HTQSPCHANSY
+655 HTQSPCRASSY

-689 CREAAEIL
+689 CREAAHIL
-697 SNKPQSLSAKGAEIE
+697 SNKPQSLHAKKDP
-712 VDENGT
+712 VNSLEN
-718 LDLSMKKNRS
+718 L
-728 QDKVMPLTSSSTALP
+728 
-743 TPSSSPFKASS
+743 
-754 ILVNAAFYQALCEQ
+754 
-768 EGWDTPINYS
+768 
-778 KTHGRK
+778 
-784 EEEKEFYKRF
+784 
-794 SSCHGKLFLECVGGL
+794 
-809 EERNLLS
+809 
-816 CSHLI
+816 
-821 FQKDTVSSPENMEE
+821 EE
-835 KKYPGDVSI
+835 KKFPGEASM

-850 LHSRDLKKELITC
+850 LHARDLKKELITC

-930 CPRARKGGIKVT
+930 CPRARKGGVKMT
-942 PTKEEK
+942 ATKEEK

-977 GCPLAAKRQKESP
+977 GCPLAAKRQKENP
-990 VNGSSLSWKLN
+990 LHGAPLSWKLN

-1028 LSGCPLNAQTIK
+1028 LSGCPLNAQAIK
-1040 KGKISEELMTIK
+1040 KGKVSEELMTIK
-1052 LKASGGIESDE
+1052 LKATGGIESDE

-1096 ESNLKTIEEEN
+1096 ESNLKTIEAEN

>member
-1 MVIQSTPCS
+1 
-10 VKINVFHSFHR
+10 
-21 ISRSDPVV
+21 
-29 HPSPRSSSVSIGAV
+29 
-43 ANPARPGNSNLV
+43 
-55 DTHPQSLG
+55 
-63 EENEF
+63 
-68 EDYLLNQASH
+68 
-78 LGLCD
+78 
-83 EFGPLESAHI
+83 
-93 FTWKHAKMD
+93 
-102 ADGEN
+102 
-107 KKLRTRSKG
+107 
-116 TKVQV
+116 
-121 DSIAQELSAYK
+121 
-132 CSMAKKRKAEDQI
+132 MAKKRKAEEQI
-145 SGIHVNKRK
+145 SGIPVNKRK

-171 EHEDRTELQEDIS
+171 ENEDRTDLQEEIS
-184 VLESSSTPEESTPKS
+184 GLESSSTPEESTPKS
-199 SEEIPHL
+199 AEEPPHL
-206 GGQENSSQ
+206 GGQENCSQ
-214 RKDNYSSYQDAM
+214 RKENYSTYQDAM
-226 AKSLMNVGKVAKDA
+226 TKSLMNMGKLAKDA
-240 PSQKVAENLN
+240 PSQTVTENLN
-250 DSGIQSLKTE
+250 DSSIQSLKTE
-260 SDDTGE
+260 SDDTDE
-266 CYLINSAEGKEKTA
+266 CYMINSVEGKEKTVV
-280 ISDPKYCSSEE
+280 SEPKYCSSEE

-319 QKYIA
+319 QKYIV

-336 IKKEEVEYGPCET
+336 IKKEEVEFGPCET
-349 VCDSETELR
+349 LCDSETELR
-358 APQEPHPDPFEKRIQ
+358 APQESHPDPFEKRIQ
-373 TLFPESEEDDNE
+373 NPFHESEEDDNE
-385 CLSETTDVSVEL
+385 CLSESTEVSVEL

-446 DIGGRQIFSS
+446 DVGGRQIFSN

-555 SPKAGQCHDQTHRTN
+555 SPKAGQCHDQAHRTN
-570 LSKQPEVS
+570 LTKQPEVA
-578 QYSYRTSQ
+578 QYTYRTSQ

-592 GTLVKEQEK
+592 ATLMKDQEK

-619 RTTAPVSQGR
+619 RTITPVAQGR

-697 SNKPQSLSAKGAEIE
+697 SNKPQSLSAK
-712 VDENGT
+712 
-718 LDLSMKKNRS
+718 
-728 QDKVMPLTSSSTALP
+728 
-743 TPSSSPFKASS
+743 
-754 ILVNAAFYQALCEQ
+754 
-768 EGWDTPINYS
+768 
-778 KTHGRK
+778 
-784 EEEKEFYKRF
+784 
-794 SSCHGKLFLECVGGL
+794 
-809 EERNLLS
+809 
-816 CSHLI
+816 
-821 FQKDTVSSPENMEE
+821 KDPVSSPENMEE

-1028 LSGCPLNAQTIK
+1028 LSGCPLNAQAIK

>member
-1 MVIQSTPCS
+1 
-10 VKINVFHSFHR
+10 
-21 ISRSDPVV
+21 
-29 HPSPRSSSVSIGAV
+29 
-43 ANPARPGNSNLV
+43 
-55 DTHPQSLG
+55 
-63 EENEF
+63 
-68 EDYLLNQASH
+68 
-78 LGLCD
+78 
-83 EFGPLESAHI
+83 
-93 FTWKHAKMD
+93 MD
-102 ADGEN
+102 ADAED
-107 KKLRTRSKG
+107 KTLCTRSKG
-116 TKVQV
+116 TKVPM
-121 DSIAQELSAYK
+121 DSLIQELSAAYD
-132 CSMAKKRKAEDQI
+132 CSMTKKRRAEEQAL
-145 SGIHVNKRK
+145 GVPVNKRK

-160 RHYSPSLECKE
+160 RHYSPNIDCKE
-171 EHEDRTELQEDIS
+171 EYDHKTEAEEDDGLLETNDHPTTEIMIEPMDDNLH
-184 VLESSSTPEESTPKS
+184 STA
-199 SEEIPHL
+199 
-206 GGQENSSQ
+206 QENSSGKEDRYGCCQ
-214 RKDNYSSYQDAM
+214 ELM
-226 AKSLMNVGKVAKDA
+226 VKSLMHLGKFEKNTSV
-240 PSQKVAENLN
+240 QTINENLN
-250 DSGIQSLKTE
+250 DSGIQSLKAE
-260 SDDTGE
+260 SDEVDE
-266 CYLINSAEGKEKTA
+266 CFMIHSDDGKDK
-280 ISDPKYCSSEE
+280 IKDSQLRFCSSDD

-296 EIMDEWDSS
+296 ESAENGWDSG
-305 SNFSEETSVKPHVT
+305 SNFSEETKPHRVP
-319 QKYIA
+319 KYILVD
-324 ECNQPSILEVPE
+324 NRKDLLEVPE
-336 IKKEEVEYGPCET
+336 IKTEGDKYISCENM
-349 VCDSETELR
+349 CDSETER
-358 APQEPHPDPFEKRIQ
+358 RDSQSAHMEPLDGKAQPS
-373 TLFPESEEDDNE
+373 FPGTEDDDNE
-385 CLSETTDVSVEL
+385 CLAAMTEESVDLE
-397 DKTKGNLSLLE
+397 KAKGNLSLLE
-408 QAIALQAEQGHV
+408 QAIALQAEQGCV
-420 FHSTYKELDRFLLEH
+420 FHNTYKDLDRFLLEH

-446 DIGGRQIFSS
+446 DIGGRQIFNN

-545 AMSQEKNQLE
+545 AMSQDKNQLD
-555 SPKAGQCHDQTHRTN
+555 SPKTGQCADQVHRTS
-570 LSKQPEVS
+570 LVKQIEFNFRSQAITSPRATVS
-578 QYSYRTSQ
+578 
-586 PVTSSR
+586 
-592 GTLVKEQEK
+592 KEQEK

-619 RTTAPVSQGR
+619 RSIIQTGQGR
-629 KTPQFLESKHFSNP
+629 KTPPFPESKHFSNP
-643 VKFSNRLPSASA
+643 GKFPNRLPSAGA
-655 HTQSPCHANSY
+655 HTQSPCRASSY

-689 CREAAEIL
+689 CREAADIL
-697 SNKPQSLSAKGAEIE
+697 SNKPQSLHAKKDP
-712 VDENGT
+712 VNSLEN
-718 LDLSMKKNRS
+718 L
-728 QDKVMPLTSSSTALP
+728 
-743 TPSSSPFKASS
+743 
-754 ILVNAAFYQALCEQ
+754 
-768 EGWDTPINYS
+768 
-778 KTHGRK
+778 
-784 EEEKEFYKRF
+784 
-794 SSCHGKLFLECVGGL
+794 
-809 EERNLLS
+809 
-816 CSHLI
+816 
-821 FQKDTVSSPENMEE
+821 EE
-835 KKYPGDVSI
+835 KKFPGEAAI

-850 LHSRDLKKELITC
+850 LHARDLKKELITC

-930 CPRARKGGIKVT
+930 CPRARKGGVKMT

-977 GCPLAAKRQKESP
+977 GCPLAAKRQKENPLSGAP
-990 VNGSSLSWKLN
+990 LSWKLS

-1028 LSGCPLNAQTIK
+1028 LSGCPLNAQAIK
-1040 KGKISEELMTIK
+1040 KGKVSEELMTIK
-1052 LKASGGIESDE
+1052 LKATGGIESDE

>member
-1 MVIQSTPCS
+1 MLQMEAEAEDKTPC
-10 VKINVFHSFHR
+10 I
-21 ISRSDPVV
+21 
-29 HPSPRSSSVSIGAV
+29 
-43 ANPARPGNSNLV
+43 
-55 DTHPQSLG
+55 
-63 EENEF
+63 
-68 EDYLLNQASH
+68 
-78 LGLCD
+78 
-83 EFGPLESAHI
+83 
-93 FTWKHAKMD
+93 
-102 ADGEN
+102 
-107 KKLRTRSKG
+107 RSKG
-116 TKVQV
+116 TEVPV
-121 DSIAQELSAYK
+121 DCLIQELSVAYE
-132 CSMAKKRKAEDQI
+132 CSMAKKRRAEDQAM
-145 SGIHVNKRK
+145 GVPVNKRK

-160 RHYSPSLECKE
+160 RHYSPSTDCQ
-171 EHEDRTELQEDIS
+171 EDRGDRTDEDS
-184 VLESSSTPEESTPKS
+184 LLETRDHSTA
-199 SEEIPHL
+199 EEIMIKPIDENLHSAA
-206 GGQENSSQ
+206 QENSHKNED
-214 RKDNYSSYQDAM
+214 RYTCYQELVV
-226 AKSLMNVGKVAKDA
+226 KSLMHLEKFEKNVSVQTLSD
-240 PSQKVAENLN
+240 NLN
-250 DSGIQSLKTE
+250 DSGIQSLKAE
-260 SDDTGE
+260 SDEADE
-266 CYLINSAEGKEKTA
+266 CFMIHSDEGRDK
-280 ISDPKYCSSEE
+280 IDDSQPRLCSSDD
-291 NESNS
+291 NDSNS
-296 EIMDEWDSS
+296 EGAENGWDSG
-305 SNFSEETSVKPHVT
+305 SNFSEETKPPGVA
-319 QKYIA
+319 K
-324 ECNQPSILEVPE
+324 
-336 IKKEEVEYGPCET
+336 
-349 VCDSETELR
+349 CDSETER
-358 APQEPHPDPFEKRIQ
+358 RDPQNAQVEALDGKAQ
-373 TLFPESEEDDNE
+373 SSFPEIEEEDGKSLAAVTEESSDLE
-385 CLSETTDVSVEL
+385 
-397 DKTKGNLSLLE
+397 KAKGNLSLLE
-408 QAIALQAEQGHV
+408 QAIALQAERGCV
-420 FHSTYKELDRFLLEH
+420 FHNTYKELDRFLLEH

-446 DIGGRQIFSS
+446 DTGGRQIFNN

-545 AMSQEKNQLE
+545 AMSQDKNQLD
-555 SPKAGQCHDQTHRTN
+555 SPQTGQCPDQAHRTN
-570 LSKQPEVS
+570 LVKQIEFNFRSQAITSPRATVS
-578 QYSYRTSQ
+578 
-586 PVTSSR
+586 
-592 GTLVKEQEK
+592 KEQEK

-619 RTTAPVSQGR
+619 RPLVQTGQVR
-629 KTPQFLESKHFSNP
+629 KTPPFPESKHFSNP
-643 VKFSNRLPSASA
+643 VKFPNRLPSAGA
-655 HTQSPCHANSY
+655 HTQSPSRASSY

-689 CREAAEIL
+689 CREATDIL
-697 SNKPQSLSAKGAEIE
+697 SNKPQSLHAK
-712 VDENGT
+712 
-718 LDLSMKKNRS
+718 
-728 QDKVMPLTSSSTALP
+728 
-743 TPSSSPFKASS
+743 
-754 ILVNAAFYQALCEQ
+754 
-768 EGWDTPINYS
+768 
-778 KTHGRK
+778 
-784 EEEKEFYKRF
+784 
-794 SSCHGKLFLECVGGL
+794 
-809 EERNLLS
+809 
-816 CSHLI
+816 
-821 FQKDTVSSPENMEE
+821 KDPVSSLDNLEE
-835 KKYPGDVSI
+835 KKFAGEASI

-850 LHSRDLKKELITC
+850 LHARDLKKELITC

-930 CPRARKGGIKVT
+930 CPRARKGGVKMT

-977 GCPLAAKRQKESP
+977 GCPLAAKRQKENP
-990 VNGSSLSWKLN
+990 LNGASLSWKLN

-1028 LSGCPLNAQTIK
+1028 LSGCPLNAQAIK
-1040 KGKISEELMTIK
+1040 KGKVSEELMSIK
-1052 LKASGGIESDE
+1052 LKATGGIESDE

-1155 TDMYSNLERDYSP
+1155 TDMYSNLEQDYSP

>member
-1 MVIQSTPCS
+1 
-10 VKINVFHSFHR
+10 
-21 ISRSDPVV
+21 
-29 HPSPRSSSVSIGAV
+29 
-43 ANPARPGNSNLV
+43 
-55 DTHPQSLG
+55 
-63 EENEF
+63 
-68 EDYLLNQASH
+68 
-78 LGLCD
+78 
-83 EFGPLESAHI
+83 
-93 FTWKHAKMD
+93 MD
-102 ADGEN
+102 AEVED
-107 KKLRTRSKG
+107 KTLHTLSKG
-116 TKVQV
+116 TEVPM
-121 DSIAQELSAYK
+121 DSLIPELRVPYD
-132 CSMAKKRKAEDQI
+132 CSMAKKRRAEEQA
-145 SGIHVNKRK
+145 SGVPVNKRK

-160 RHYSPSLECKE
+160 RHYSPDMGCKE
-171 EHEDRTELQEDIS
+171 SPDNRNEDDGLLETNDHATADGIMVKSMDETLHLPAQDSSLQKKDQYTCYPELM
-184 VLESSSTPEESTPKS
+184 V
-199 SEEIPHL
+199 
-206 GGQENSSQ
+206 
-214 RKDNYSSYQDAM
+214 
-226 AKSLMNVGKVAKDA
+226 KSLMHLGKFEESESV
-240 PSQKVAENLN
+240 QTTCENLN
-250 DSGIQSLKTE
+250 GSGIQSLKAE
-260 SDDTGE
+260 SDEARE
-266 CYLINSAEGKEKTA
+266 CFMVHSDNGRDKVHHSQPPFCSSGDSESDSDSAENGWGNG
-280 ISDPKYCSSEE
+280 SNSSEDTDTHKGPKHKLTY
-291 NESNS
+291 NRK
-296 EIMDEWDSS
+296 DL
-305 SNFSEETSVKPHVT
+305 
-319 QKYIA
+319 
-324 ECNQPSILEVPE
+324 LEVPE
-336 IKKEEVEYGPCET
+336 IKAEDDKFIPCENRCDSDTDGRDPQTSHMEPLVVKAQPSFPEVAEGEGLATVTEEPAEVEK
-349 VCDSETELR
+349 
-358 APQEPHPDPFEKRIQ
+358 A
-373 TLFPESEEDDNE
+373 
-385 CLSETTDVSVEL
+385 
-397 DKTKGNLSLLE
+397 KGNLSLLE
-408 QAIALQAEQGHV
+408 QAIALQAERGSV
-420 FHSTYKELDRFLLEH
+420 FHHTYKELDRFFLDH
-435 LAGERRQTKVI
+435 LARERRQPRVT
-446 DIGGRQIFSS
+446 DANGRQIFTN
-456 KHSPRPEKRETK
+456 KHSPRPERREAK

-545 AMSQEKNQLE
+545 AMTQDKSQLDSSQT
-555 SPKAGQCHDQTHRTN
+555 GQCPEQAHRVN
-570 LSKQPEVS
+570 LVKQIEFNFRS
-578 QYSYRTSQ
+578 HAITS
-586 PVTSSR
+586 PRASAS
-592 GTLVKEQEK
+592 KEQEK

-619 RTTAPVSQGR
+619 RPLLQTGQGQKAP
-629 KTPQFLESKHFSNP
+629 PFPESKHFSNP
-643 VKFSNRLPSASA
+643 VKFPNGLPSAGA
-655 HTQSPCHANSY
+655 HTQSTVRAS
-666 SYGQCSEDTHI
+666 SYGHGQYSEDTHI

-689 CREAAEIL
+689 CREATDIL
-697 SNKPQSLSAKGAEIE
+697 SNKPQSLRAKGAEIE

-718 LDLSMKKNRS
+718 LDLSMKKNRIH
-728 QDKVMPLTSSSTALP
+728 DKSIPPTSSPTTIT
-743 TPSSSPFKASS
+743 TPSSSPFNASS
-754 ILVNAAFYQALCEQ
+754 LLVNAAFYQALSDQ
-768 EGWDTPINYS
+768 EGWNVPINYS
-778 KTHGRK
+778 K
-784 EEEKEFYKRF
+784 
-794 SSCHGKLFLECVGGL
+794 SHGKTEEDKEKDPVNFLE
-809 EERNLLS
+809 NL
-816 CSHLI
+816 
-821 FQKDTVSSPENMEE
+821 EE
-835 KKYPGDVSI
+835 KKFAGEASI

-850 LHSRDLKKELITC
+850 LHTRDLKKELITC

-930 CPRARKGGIKVT
+930 CPRARKGGIKMT

-948 EDPELKCPVIGCDGQ
+948 EESELRCPVIGCDGQ

-977 GCPLAAKRQKESP
+977 GCPLAAKRQKENP
-990 VNGSSLSWKLN
+990 LNGTPLSWKLN

-1028 LSGCPLNAQTIK
+1028 LSGCPLNAQAIK
-1040 KGKISEELMTIK
+1040 KVKVSEELMTIK
-1052 LKASGGIESDE
+1052 LKATGGIDGDE

-1107 KLIEQNNE
+1107 KLIEQSNE

-1142 ISEQNFEAYVNTL
+1142 INEQNFEAYVNTL
-1155 TDMYSNLERDYSP
+1155 TDMYSNLEQDYSP

>member
-1 MVIQSTPCS
+1 
-10 VKINVFHSFHR
+10 
-21 ISRSDPVV
+21 
-29 HPSPRSSSVSIGAV
+29 
-43 ANPARPGNSNLV
+43 
-55 DTHPQSLG
+55 
-63 EENEF
+63 
-68 EDYLLNQASH
+68 
-78 LGLCD
+78 
-83 EFGPLESAHI
+83 
-93 FTWKHAKMD
+93 MD
-102 ADGEN
+102 AETED
-107 KKLRTRSKG
+107 KTLRTRSKG
-116 TKVQV
+116 TKVPI
-121 DSIAQELSAYK
+121 DSLIQELRVSPPKVASQLCLQEAIVSLHQASNFCDVCAAYD
-132 CSMAKKRKAEDQI
+132 CSMAKKRRAAEQAL
-145 SGIHVNKRK
+145 GVPVNKRK

-160 RHYSPSLECKE
+160 RHYSPNVDCREECD
-171 EHEDRTELQEDIS
+171 DRTEAEEEDG
-184 VLESSSTPEESTPKS
+184 LPEASDHTA
-199 SEEIPHL
+199 SEETMIKPMDEHL
-206 GGQENSSQ
+206 HSTAQENSNGKED
-214 RKDNYSSYQDAM
+214 RYGCYRELVV
-226 AKSLMNVGKVAKDA
+226 KSLMHLGKFENNVSVQTV
-240 PSQKVAENLN
+240 SENLN
-250 DSGIQSLKTE
+250 GSGLQCVQAE
-260 SDDTGE
+260 SDEADE
-266 CYLINSAEGKEKTA
+266 HFVVHSDDGKEK
-280 ISDPKYCSSEE
+280 INDPQLRFCSSDDS
-291 NESNS
+291 ESNS
-296 EIMDEWDSS
+296 ESAENGWDSG
-305 SNFSEETSVKPHVT
+305 SNLSEETKPHRVP
-319 QKYIA
+319 KYILVDDRKDLLGA
-324 ECNQPSILEVPE
+324 PE
-336 IKKEEVEYGPCET
+336 IKTEGDKFISCENT
-349 VCDSETELR
+349 CDPETER
-358 APQEPHPDPFEKRIQ
+358 RDPQNTRVEPLDGTGQP
-373 TLFPESEEDDNE
+373 SCAGVEEDGNGSLAAMREESLDLE
-385 CLSETTDVSVEL
+385 KAKGSLSV
-397 DKTKGNLSLLE
+397 LE
-408 QAIALQAEQGHV
+408 QAIALQAERGCV
-420 FHSTYKELDRFLLEH
+420 FHNTYKELDRFLLEH

-446 DIGGRQIFSS
+446 DMGGRQILNS

-545 AMSQEKNQLE
+545 AMSQDKSQLD
-555 SPKAGQCHDQTHRTN
+555 SPKSGQCPDQVHRTS
-570 LSKQPEVS
+570 LVKQIEFNFRSQAITSPRATVS
-578 QYSYRTSQ
+578 
-586 PVTSSR
+586 
-592 GTLVKEQEK
+592 KEQEK

-619 RTTAPVSQGR
+619 RPLVQTGQGR
-629 KTPQFLESKHFSNP
+629 KTPPFPESKHFSNP
-643 VKFSNRLPSASA
+643 GKFPNRLPSAGA
-655 HTQSPCHANSY
+655 HTQSPCCASSY
-666 SYGQCSEDTHI
+666 GYGQCSEDTHI
-677 AAAAAILNLSTR
+677 AATAAILNLSTR
-689 CREAAEIL
+689 CRETADIL
-697 SNKPQSLSAKGAEIE
+697 SNKPQSLHAKK
-712 VDENGT
+712 D
-718 LDLSMKKNRS
+718 
-728 QDKVMPLTSSSTALP
+728 P
-743 TPSSSPFKASS
+743 ASS
-754 ILVNAAFYQALCEQ
+754 
-768 EGWDTPINYS
+768 
-778 KTHGRK
+778 
-784 EEEKEFYKRF
+784 
-794 SSCHGKLFLECVGGL
+794 LE
-809 EERNLLS
+809 NL
-816 CSHLI
+816 
-821 FQKDTVSSPENMEE
+821 EE
-835 KKYPGDVSI
+835 KKFPGEASI

-850 LHSRDLKKELITC
+850 LHARDLKKELITC

-930 CPRARKGGIKVT
+930 CPRARKGGVKMT

-977 GCPLAAKRQKESP
+977 GCPLAAKRQKENP
-990 VNGSSLSWKLN
+990 VNGAPLSWKLN

-1028 LSGCPLNAQTIK
+1028 LSGCPLNAQAIK
-1040 KGKISEELMTIK
+1040 KGKVSEELMTIK
-1052 LKASGGIESDE
+1052 LKATGGIESDE

-1155 TDMYSNLERDYSP
+1155 TDMYSNLERDSSP

>member
-1 MVIQSTPCS
+1 M
-10 VKINVFHSFHR
+10 
-21 ISRSDPVV
+21 
-29 HPSPRSSSVSIGAV
+29 
-43 ANPARPGNSNLV
+43 
-55 DTHPQSLG
+55 
-63 EENEF
+63 
-68 EDYLLNQASH
+68 
-78 LGLCD
+78 
-83 EFGPLESAHI
+83 
-93 FTWKHAKMD
+93 M
-102 ADGEN
+102 
-107 KKLRTRSKG
+107 
-116 TKVQV
+116 
-121 DSIAQELSAYK
+121 
-132 CSMAKKRKAEDQI
+132 KKRRAEEQAL
-145 SGIHVNKRK
+145 GVPVNKRK

-160 RHYSPSLECKE
+160 RHYSPDTNCKGDREDKSEDDSLLETR
-171 EHEDRTELQEDIS
+171 DRS
-184 VLESSSTPEESTPKS
+184 A
-199 SEEIPHL
+199 SEGIL
-206 GGQENSSQ
+206 L
-214 RKDNYSSYQDAM
+214 K
-226 AKSLMNVGKVAKDA
+226 
-240 PSQKVAENLN
+240 PSDENLN
-250 DSGIQSLKTE
+250 STAQEHAPLKEDPYACYQELMVKSFLHLGKMERNVSVQTVSENVNDSGLQSLKAEHDEADACFMIHSNDGRDKLSCSQPPFCSSDDSESNSESAENGWDSGSSLSEDARPHRSAKYMLVDDKKELLDVPEIKTE
-260 SDDTGE
+260 SD
-266 CYLINSAEGKEKTA
+266 
-280 ISDPKYCSSEE
+280 
-291 NESNS
+291 
-296 EIMDEWDSS
+296 
-305 SNFSEETSVKPHVT
+305 
-319 QKYIA
+319 KYIPCENRCDSDTDKRDLQNA
-324 ECNQPSILEVPE
+324 HVESFPE
-336 IKKEEVEYGPCET
+336 IE
-349 VCDSETELR
+349 
-358 APQEPHPDPFEKRIQ
+358 
-373 TLFPESEEDDNE
+373 EEDGKS
-385 CLSETTDVSVEL
+385 LATTTEEPRDME
-397 DKTKGNLSLLE
+397 KAKGNLSLLE
-408 QAIALQAEQGHV
+408 QAIALQAEQGCV
-420 FHSTYKELDRFLLEH
+420 FHNTYKELDKFLLDH

-446 DIGGRQIFSS
+446 DMGGRQIFNN

-545 AMSQEKNQLE
+545 AMSQDKSQLD
-555 SPKAGQCHDQTHRTN
+555 SSQTGQCPDQVVHRTN
-570 LSKQPEVS
+570 LMKQIELNFRS
-578 QYSYRTSQ
+578 QAITS
-586 PVTSSR
+586 PRATMS
-592 GTLVKEQEK
+592 KEQEK

-619 RTTAPVSQGR
+619 RPLIQTGQGQ
-629 KTPQFLESKHFSNP
+629 KTPPFPESKHFSNP
-643 VKFSNRLPSASA
+643 VKFSNRLPSAGA
-655 HTQSPCHANSY
+655 HTQSPSRASSH
-666 SYGQCSEDTHI
+666 SYGQRSEDSPI

-689 CREAAEIL
+689 CREAVDIL
-697 SNKPQSLSAKGAEIE
+697 SNRPQSLRAKKDP
-712 VDENGT
+712 VNSLEN
-718 LDLSMKKNRS
+718 L
-728 QDKVMPLTSSSTALP
+728 
-743 TPSSSPFKASS
+743 
-754 ILVNAAFYQALCEQ
+754 
-768 EGWDTPINYS
+768 
-778 KTHGRK
+778 
-784 EEEKEFYKRF
+784 
-794 SSCHGKLFLECVGGL
+794 
-809 EERNLLS
+809 
-816 CSHLI
+816 
-821 FQKDTVSSPENMEE
+821 EE
-835 KKYPGDVSI
+835 KKFSGEASI

-850 LHSRDLKKELITC
+850 LHARDLKKELITC

-930 CPRARKGGIKVT
+930 CPRARKGGVKMT

-948 EDPELKCPVIGCDGQ
+948 EDPELKCPVVGCDGQ

-977 GCPLAAKRQKESP
+977 GCPLAAKRQKENP
-990 VNGSSLSWKLN
+990 LNGTPLSWKLN

-1028 LSGCPLNAQTIK
+1028 LSGCPLNAQAIK
-1040 KGKISEELMTIK
+1040 KGKVSEELMTIK
-1052 LKASGGIESDE
+1052 LKATGGIEGDE

>member
-1 MVIQSTPCS
+1 MWTG
-10 VKINVFHSFHR
+10 
-21 ISRSDPVV
+21 D
-29 HPSPRSSSVSIGAV
+29 
-43 ANPARPGNSNLV
+43 
-55 DTHPQSLG
+55 
-63 EENEF
+63 
-68 EDYLLNQASH
+68 LLIAP
-78 LGLCD
+78 D
-83 EFGPLESAHI
+83 
-93 FTWKHAKMD
+93 MD
-102 ADGEN
+102 AEAED
-107 KKLRTRSKG
+107 KTLRTRSKG
-116 TKVQV
+116 TKVPI
-121 DSIAQELSAYK
+121 DSLIQELRVSPPKVASQLCLPEAIVSLHQASNFCDVCAAYD
-132 CSMAKKRKAEDQI
+132 CSMAKKRKAAEQAL
-145 SGIHVNKRK
+145 GVPVNKRK

-160 RHYSPSLECKE
+160 RHYSPNLDCREECD
-171 EHEDRTELQEDIS
+171 DRTEVEEEDGLQEASDRAA
-184 VLESSSTPEESTPKS
+184 T
-199 SEEIPHL
+199 EEIAIKPMDENLHSTAQDNSD
-206 GGQENSSQ
+206 GKEDRYGCYQELVV
-214 RKDNYSSYQDAM
+214 
-226 AKSLMNVGKVAKDA
+226 KSLMHLGKFEKNVSVQTI
-240 PSQKVAENLN
+240 SENLN
-250 DSGIQSLKTE
+250 DSGIQSLKAE
-260 SDDTGE
+260 SDEADE
-266 CYLINSAEGKEKTA
+266 CFMIHSDDGKEK
-280 ISDPKYCSSEE
+280 IDDSQLRFCSSDDS
-291 NESNS
+291 ESNS
-296 EIMDEWDSS
+296 ESVENGWDSS
-305 SNFSEETSVKPHVT
+305 SNFSEETKPHRVP
-319 QKYIA
+319 KYILVD
-324 ECNQPSILEVPE
+324 NRKDLLEVPE
-336 IKKEEVEYGPCET
+336 IKTEGDKFISCENM
-349 VCDSETELR
+349 CDSETER
-358 APQEPHPDPFEKRIQ
+358 RDPQTAHMEPRDSKAQPSF
-373 TLFPESEEDDNE
+373 TGTEEEDNE
-385 CLSETTDVSVEL
+385 CLAAMTEESVDLE
-397 DKTKGNLSLLE
+397 KAKGNLSLLE
-408 QAIALQAEQGHV
+408 QAIALQAERGCV
-420 FHSTYKELDRFLLEH
+420 FHNTYKELDRFLLEH
-435 LAGERRQTKVI
+435 LAGERRQTKVT
-446 DIGGRQIFSS
+446 DMGGRQIFNN

-545 AMSQEKNQLE
+545 AMSQDKNQLE
-555 SPKAGQCHDQTHRTN
+555 SPKTGQCPDQVHRTS
-570 LSKQPEVS
+570 LVKQIEFNFRSQAITSPRATVS
-578 QYSYRTSQ
+578 
-586 PVTSSR
+586 
-592 GTLVKEQEK
+592 KEQEK

-619 RTTAPVSQGR
+619 RPLIQTSQGR
-629 KTPQFLESKHFSNP
+629 KTPPFPESKHFSNP
-643 VKFSNRLPSASA
+643 GKFPNRLPSAGA
-655 HTQSPCHANSY
+655 HTQSPCRANSY

-689 CREAAEIL
+689 CREAADIL
-697 SNKPQSLSAKGAEIE
+697 SNKPQSLHAKKDP
-712 VDENGT
+712 VNSLEN
-718 LDLSMKKNRS
+718 L
-728 QDKVMPLTSSSTALP
+728 
-743 TPSSSPFKASS
+743 
-754 ILVNAAFYQALCEQ
+754 
-768 EGWDTPINYS
+768 
-778 KTHGRK
+778 
-784 EEEKEFYKRF
+784 
-794 SSCHGKLFLECVGGL
+794 
-809 EERNLLS
+809 
-816 CSHLI
+816 
-821 FQKDTVSSPENMEE
+821 EE
-835 KKYPGDVSI
+835 KKFPGEASI

-850 LHSRDLKKELITC
+850 LHARDLKKELITC

-930 CPRARKGGIKVT
+930 CPRARKGSVKMT

-977 GCPLAAKRQKESP
+977 GCPLAAKRQKENP
-990 VNGSSLSWKLN
+990 LNGAPLSWKLN

-1028 LSGCPLNAQTIK
+1028 LSGCPLNAQAIK
-1040 KGKISEELMTIK
+1040 KGKVSEELMTIK
-1052 LKASGGIESDE
+1052 LKATGGLESDE

-1107 KLIEQNNE
+1107 RLIEQNNE

>member
-1 MVIQSTPCS
+1 MDSE
-10 VKINVFHSFHR
+10 
-21 ISRSDPVV
+21 
-29 HPSPRSSSVSIGAV
+29 A
-43 ANPARPGNSNLV
+43 
-55 DTHPQSLG
+55 
-63 EENEF
+63 
-68 EDYLLNQASH
+68 EDK
-78 LGLCD
+78 
-83 EFGPLESAHI
+83 
-93 FTWKHAKMD
+93 T
-102 ADGEN
+102 
-107 KKLRTRSKG
+107 LRTRSKG
-116 TKVQV
+116 TKVPIN
-121 DSIAQELSAYK
+121 SLIQELSAAYN
-132 CSMAKKRKAEDQI
+132 SSTVKKRRAEEQAL
-145 SGIHVNKRK
+145 GVPVNKRK

-160 RHYSPSLECKE
+160 RHYSPNMNGKE
-171 EHEDRTELQEDIS
+171 ERDSRTEAEEDDGLLETDAHPSTEEIMIKPTDESFHSTAQEKSNGKEDRYGCYRELM
-184 VLESSSTPEESTPKS
+184 V
-199 SEEIPHL
+199 
-206 GGQENSSQ
+206 
-214 RKDNYSSYQDAM
+214 
-226 AKSLMNVGKVAKDA
+226 KSLMHLGKFEKNASIQTVN
-240 PSQKVAENLN
+240 ENLN
-250 DSGIQSLKTE
+250 DSGIQSLKAE
-260 SDDTGE
+260 SDEVDE
-266 CYLINSAEGKEKTA
+266 CFMIHSDDGKDKMND
-280 ISDPKYCSSEE
+280 SQLRFCSSDD

-296 EIMDEWDSS
+296 ESAENGWDSG
-305 SNFSEETSVKPHVT
+305 SNFSEETKPHRVP
-319 QKYIA
+319 KYILVD
-324 ECNQPSILEVPE
+324 NRKDILEVTE
-336 IKKEEVEYGPCET
+336 IKSEGDKFLSCENR
-349 VCDSETELR
+349 CDSETER
-358 APQEPHPDPFEKRIQ
+358 RDPQDAHMEPLDGKGQASF
-373 TLFPESEEDDNE
+373 SGAEEDDNQ
-385 CLSETTDVSVEL
+385 CLASMTEESVDLE
-397 DKTKGNLSLLE
+397 KAKGNLSLLE
-408 QAIALQAEQGHV
+408 HAIALQAERGCV
-420 FHSTYKELDRFLLEH
+420 FHNTYKELDRFLLEH
-435 LAGERRQTKVI
+435 LAGEKKQTKVI
-446 DIGGRQIFSS
+446 DMGGRQIFTN
-456 KHSPRPEKRETK
+456 KHSPRLEKRETK

-545 AMSQEKNQLE
+545 AMSQDKNQLD
-555 SPKAGQCHDQTHRTN
+555 SPQTGQCPDQVHRTS
-570 LSKQPEVS
+570 LVKQLEFNFRS
-578 QYSYRTSQ
+578 QA
-586 PVTSSR
+586 VTSPRATVS
-592 GTLVKEQEK
+592 KDQEK

-619 RTTAPVSQGR
+619 RPLIQTSQGQ
-629 KTPQFLESKHFSNP
+629 KTPPFPESKHFSNP
-643 VKFSNRLPSASA
+643 GKFPNRLPSAGA
-655 HTQSPCHANSY
+655 HTQSPCRASSY

-689 CREAAEIL
+689 CREAADIL
-697 SNKPQSLSAKGAEIE
+697 SNKPQSLHAKGAEIE

-718 LDLSMKKNRS
+718 LDLSMKKNRIL
-728 QDKVMPLTSSSTALP
+728 DKAVPLTSSNTSIP
-743 TPSSSPFKASS
+743 TPSSSPFKTSS
-754 ILVNAAFYQALCEQ
+754 ILVNAAFYQALCDQ
-768 EGWDTPINYS
+768 EGWDAPINYS
-778 KTHGRK
+778 KTHGK
-784 EEEKEFYKRF
+784 TEEEKEKDPVN
-794 SSCHGKLFLECVGGL
+794 SSE
-809 EERNLLS
+809 NL
-816 CSHLI
+816 
-821 FQKDTVSSPENMEE
+821 EE
-835 KKYPGDVSI
+835 KKFLGEASI

-850 LHSRDLKKELITC
+850 LHARDLKKELITC

-930 CPRARKGGIKVT
+930 CPRARKGGVKMT
-942 PTKEEK
+942 ATKEEK

-977 GCPLAAKRQKESP
+977 GCPMAAKRQKENP
-990 VNGSSLSWKLN
+990 LNGAPLSWKLN

-1028 LSGCPLNAQTIK
+1028 LSGCPLNAQAIK
-1040 KGKISEELMTIK
+1040 KGKVSEELMTIK
-1052 LKASGGIESDE
+1052 LKATGGVESDE

-1096 ESNLKTIEEEN
+1096 ESNLKTIEAEN

-1155 TDMYSNLERDYSP
+1155 TDMYSNLEQDYSP

>member
-1 MVIQSTPCS
+1 
-10 VKINVFHSFHR
+10 
-21 ISRSDPVV
+21 
-29 HPSPRSSSVSIGAV
+29 
-43 ANPARPGNSNLV
+43 
-55 DTHPQSLG
+55 
-63 EENEF
+63 
-68 EDYLLNQASH
+68 
-78 LGLCD
+78 
-83 EFGPLESAHI
+83 
-93 FTWKHAKMD
+93 MD
-102 ADGEN
+102 AEAED
-107 KKLRTRSKG
+107 KMLRTRSKG
-116 TKVQV
+116 TKVPMN
-121 DSIAQELSAYK
+121 SLIQELSAACD
-132 CSMAKKRKAEDQI
+132 CSMAKKRRTEEQTL
-145 SGIHVNKRK
+145 GVPVNKRK

-160 RHYSPSLECKE
+160 RHYSPNMDSKEGYDARTKE
-171 EHEDRTELQEDIS
+171 EEDDGF
-184 VLESSSTPEESTPKS
+184 PETNTHPTT
-199 SEEIPHL
+199 EEIMINPMDENHHSTA
-206 GGQENSSQ
+206 QENSNGKED
-214 RKDNYSSYQDAM
+214 RYGCYQELVV
-226 AKSLMNVGKVAKDA
+226 KSLMYLEKFERNASVQSVN
-240 PSQKVAENLN
+240 ENLN
-250 DSGIQSLKTE
+250 DSGIQSLKAE
-260 SDDTGE
+260 SDEVDE
-266 CYLINSAEGKEKTA
+266 CFVIHSDDRKDKINDSQLKF
-280 ISDPKYCSSEE
+280 CSSND

-296 EIMDEWDSS
+296 ESGENGWDSG
-305 SNFSEETSVKPHVT
+305 SNFSEETKPH
-319 QKYIA
+319 QAPKYILVDNRKDA
-324 ECNQPSILEVPE
+324 LEVTE
-336 IKKEEVEYGPCET
+336 IKTEGDKFISCENR
-349 VCDSETELR
+349 CDSETER
-358 APQEPHPDPFEKRIQ
+358 RDPQNAHMEPLDVKAQ
-373 TLFPESEEDDNE
+373 ASFPGIEEDDNK
-385 CLSETTDVSVEL
+385 CLGVMTEESVGLE
-397 DKTKGNLSLLE
+397 KTKGNLRLLE
-408 QAIALQAEQGHV
+408 QAIALQEERDCV
-420 FHSTYKELDRFLLEH
+420 FHHTYKELDRFLLEH
-435 LAGERRQTKVI
+435 LTGERRQTKVI
-446 DIGGRQIFSS
+446 DMGARQICNN
-456 KHSPRPEKRETK
+456 KHSLRPEKRETK

-545 AMSQEKNQLE
+545 AMSQDKNQLD
-555 SPKAGQCHDQTHRTN
+555 SPQTGQCPDQVHRTS
-570 LSKQPEVS
+570 LVKQIEFNFRSQAITIPRATVS
-578 QYSYRTSQ
+578 
-586 PVTSSR
+586 
-592 GTLVKEQEK
+592 KEQEK
-601 FGKVPFDYASF
+601 FGKIPFDYASF

-619 RTTAPVSQGR
+619 RPLIQAGQGQ
-629 KTPQFLESKHFSNP
+629 KTPPFPESKHFSNP
-643 VKFSNRLPSASA
+643 GKFPNRLPSAGA
-655 HTQSPCHANSY
+655 HTQSPSRASSY

-689 CREAAEIL
+689 CREAADIL
-697 SNKPQSLSAKGAEIE
+697 SNKPQSLHAKGADIE

-718 LDLSMKKNRS
+718 LDLSMKKNRIL
-728 QDKVMPLTSSSTALP
+728 DKAVPLTSSNTSIP
-743 TPSSSPFKASS
+743 TPSTSPFKTSS
-754 ILVNAAFYQALCEQ
+754 ILVNAAFYQALCDQ
-768 EGWDTPINYS
+768 EGWDAPINYS
-778 KTHGRK
+778 KTHGKK
-784 EEEKEFYKRF
+784 EEEKEKD
-794 SSCHGKLFLECVGGL
+794 SVHLLENL
-809 EERNLLS
+809 EEKM
-816 CSHLI
+816 
-821 FQKDTVSSPENMEE
+821 F
-835 KKYPGDVSI
+835 PGEASL
-844 PSPKPK
+844 PSPKLK
-850 LHSRDLKKELITC
+850 LHARDVKKELITC

-930 CPRARKGGIKVT
+930 CPRARKGGVKMT
-942 PTKEEK
+942 TAKEEK

-977 GCPLAAKRQKESP
+977 GCPLAAKRQKENP
-990 VNGSSLSWKLN
+990 LNGAPLSWKLN

-1028 LSGCPLNAQTIK
+1028 LSGCPLNAQAIK
-1040 KGKISEELMTIK
+1040 KGKVSEELMTIK
-1052 LKASGGIESDE
+1052 LKATGGLESDE

-1096 ESNLKTIEEEN
+1096 ESNLKTIEAEN

>member
-1 MVIQSTPCS
+1 MKRLFYSHTAVS
-10 VKINVFHSFHR
+10 
-21 ISRSDPVV
+21 
-29 HPSPRSSSVSIGAV
+29 HPQQCRLKS
-43 ANPARPGNSNLV
+43 SNLLCSKKENACQ
-55 DTHPQSLG
+55 DFSLTQTSNLSHSEGPTHSKLAYHCTCEQ
-63 EENEF
+63 
-68 EDYLLNQASH
+68 
-78 LGLCD
+78 
-83 EFGPLESAHI
+83 
-93 FTWKHAKMD
+93 KKMD
-102 ADGEN
+102 ADAED
-107 KKLRTRSKG
+107 KRLHTRSKG

-121 DSIAQELSAYK
+121 ESLVQELSAAYG
-132 CSMAKKRKAEDQI
+132 CPMAKKRKTEEPTL
-145 SGIHVNKRK
+145 GVPVNKRK

-160 RHYSPSLECKE
+160 RHYSPSVECKE
-171 EHEDRTELQEDIS
+171 ENDDQSETEDCL
-184 VLESSSTPEESTPKS
+184 LETNGHLIAEENLVKPIEGILHSSGKESF
-199 SEEIPHL
+199 
-206 GGQENSSQ
+206 N
-214 RKDNYSSYQDAM
+214 RKNDSYTRYQDLVV
-226 AKSLMNVGKVAKDA
+226 KSLMHLGKLEQDA
-240 PSQKVAENLN
+240 SMQIVTENLN

-260 SDDTGE
+260 SDEVDDCFMVHSADCKAKINDTN
-266 CYLINSAEGKEKTA
+266 LQ
-280 ISDPKYCSSEE
+280 YCSSDD
-291 NESNS
+291 NESHS
-296 EIMDEWDSS
+296 EIAENGWDSA
-305 SNFSEETSVKPHVT
+305 SNFSEETPEKSNVAQTYIVSNN
-319 QKYIA
+319 QK
-324 ECNQPSILEVPE
+324 EPLEAPE
-336 IKKEEVEYGPCET
+336 IKTEVENFVPCEK
-349 VCDSETELR
+349 VCDFEMEMRESQNSPMESLESR
-358 APQEPHPDPFEKRIQ
+358 AQNPLLDGD
-373 TLFPESEEDDNE
+373 EEDTE
-385 CLSETTDVSVEL
+385 CLSITTEESIDL
-397 DKTKGNLSLLE
+397 DKTKGHLSLLE

-435 LAGERRQTKVI
+435 LAGERKHTKVI
-446 DIGGRQIFSS
+446 ELGGRQVFNS

-545 AMSQEKNQLE
+545 AMSQDKNQLD
-555 SPKAGQCHDQTHRTN
+555 SPKTGQCPDQVHRMSLVKQFE
-570 LSKQPEVS
+570 LSQFSFRSS
-578 QYSYRTSQ
+578 QT
-586 PVTSSR
+586 VTSPR
-592 GTLVKEQEK
+592 ATMTKEQEK

-619 RTTAPVSQGR
+619 RTIVPAVQGQNP
-629 KTPQFLESKHFSNP
+629 PQLPESKHFSNP
-643 VKFSNRLPSASA
+643 VKLSNRLPSASA
-655 HTQSPCHANSY
+655 HTQSPCRASSY
-666 SYGQCSEDTHI
+666 SYGQCSEDTHM

-697 SNKPQSLSAKGAEIE
+697 SNKPQSLSAKVTEIQ

-718 LDLSMKKNRS
+718 LDLSMKKNRIL
-728 QDKVMPLTSSSTALP
+728 DKATPLTSPHISIP
-743 TPSSSPFKASS
+743 TSSSSPFKTRSL
-754 ILVNAAFYQALCEQ
+754 LVNAAFYQALCEQ

-778 KTHGRK
+778 KTHEKK
-784 EEEKEFYKRF
+784 EEEKEAQHSLHCTTSLQK
-794 SSCHGKLFLECVGGL
+794 KDPVG
-809 EERNLLS
+809 
-816 CSHLI
+816 
-821 FQKDTVSSPENMEE
+821 SPENLEE
-835 KKYPGDVSI
+835 KKYPGEVSI

-850 LHSRDLKKELITC
+850 LHARELKKELITC

-930 CPRARKGGIKVT
+930 CPRARKGGVKVT
-942 PTKEEK
+942 PTKEDK
-948 EDPELKCPVIGCDGQ
+948 EDPELKCPVLGCDGQ

-977 GCPLAAKRQKESP
+977 GCPLAAKRQKENP
-990 VNGSSLSWKLN
+990 LNGSSLSWKLN

-1028 LSGCPLNAQTIK
+1028 LSGCPLNAQAIK

-1052 LKASGGIESDE
+1052 LKASGGLESDE

-1090 TQITSM
+1090 TQ
-1096 ESNLKTIEEEN
+1096 
-1107 KLIEQNNE
+1107 
-1115 SLLKELA
+1115 
-1122 GLSQALIS
+1122 
-1130 SLADIQLPQMGP
+1130 GP

>member
-1 MVIQSTPCS
+1 M
-10 VKINVFHSFHR
+10 
-21 ISRSDPVV
+21 
-29 HPSPRSSSVSIGAV
+29 
-43 ANPARPGNSNLV
+43 
-55 DTHPQSLG
+55 
-63 EENEF
+63 
-68 EDYLLNQASH
+68 
-78 LGLCD
+78 
-83 EFGPLESAHI
+83 
-93 FTWKHAKMD
+93 M
-102 ADGEN
+102 
-107 KKLRTRSKG
+107 
-116 TKVQV
+116 
-121 DSIAQELSAYK
+121 
-132 CSMAKKRKAEDQI
+132 KKRRAEEQAL
-145 SGIHVNKRK
+145 GVPVNKRK

-160 RHYSPSLECKE
+160 RHYSPDTNCKGDREDKSEDDSLLETR
-171 EHEDRTELQEDIS
+171 DRS
-184 VLESSSTPEESTPKS
+184 A
-199 SEEIPHL
+199 SEGIL
-206 GGQENSSQ
+206 L
-214 RKDNYSSYQDAM
+214 K
-226 AKSLMNVGKVAKDA
+226 
-240 PSQKVAENLN
+240 PSDENLN
-250 DSGIQSLKTE
+250 STAQEHAPLKEDPYACYQELMVKSFLHLGKMERNVSVQTVSENVNDSGLQSLKAE
-260 SDDTGE
+260 HDEADACFMIHSNDGRDKLSCSQPPFCSSDD
-266 CYLINSAEGKEKTA
+266 S
-280 ISDPKYCSSEE
+280 
-291 NESNS
+291 ESNS
-296 EIMDEWDSS
+296 ESAENGWDSGS
-305 SNFSEETSVKPHVT
+305 SLSEDARPHRSNRCDSDTDKRDLQNAHV
-319 QKYIA
+319 
-324 ECNQPSILEVPE
+324 ESFPE
-336 IKKEEVEYGPCET
+336 IE
-349 VCDSETELR
+349 
-358 APQEPHPDPFEKRIQ
+358 
-373 TLFPESEEDDNE
+373 EEDGKS
-385 CLSETTDVSVEL
+385 LATTTEEPRDME
-397 DKTKGNLSLLE
+397 KAKGNLSLLE
-408 QAIALQAEQGHV
+408 QAIALQAEQGCV
-420 FHSTYKELDRFLLEH
+420 FHNTYKELDKFLLDH

-446 DIGGRQIFSS
+446 DMGGRQIFNN

-545 AMSQEKNQLE
+545 AMSQDKSQLD
-555 SPKAGQCHDQTHRTN
+555 SSQTGQCPDQVVHRTN
-570 LSKQPEVS
+570 LMKQIELNFRS
-578 QYSYRTSQ
+578 QAITS
-586 PVTSSR
+586 PRATMS
-592 GTLVKEQEK
+592 KEQEK

-619 RTTAPVSQGR
+619 RPLIQTGQGQ
-629 KTPQFLESKHFSNP
+629 KTPPFPESKHFSNP
-643 VKFSNRLPSASA
+643 VKFSNRLPSAGA
-655 HTQSPCHANSY
+655 HTQSPSRASSH
-666 SYGQCSEDTHI
+666 SYGQRSEDSPI

-689 CREAAEIL
+689 CREAVDIL
-697 SNKPQSLSAKGAEIE
+697 SNRPQSLRAKGAEIE

-718 LDLSMKKNRS
+718 LDLSMKKSRVL
-728 QDKVMPLTSSSTALP
+728 DKAAPLTSSNTTIP
-743 TPSSSPFKASS
+743 TPSSSPFKTSS
-754 ILVNAAFYQALCEQ
+754 VLVNAAFYQALCDQ

-778 KTHGRK
+778 KTHGK
-784 EEEKEFYKRF
+784 TEEEKEKDPVN
-794 SSCHGKLFLECVGGL
+794 SLE
-809 EERNLLS
+809 NL
-816 CSHLI
+816 
-821 FQKDTVSSPENMEE
+821 EE
-835 KKYPGDVSI
+835 KKFSGEASI

-850 LHSRDLKKELITC
+850 LHARDLKKELITC

-930 CPRARKGGIKVT
+930 CPRARKGGVKMT

-948 EDPELKCPVIGCDGQ
+948 EDPELKCPVVGCDGQ

-977 GCPLAAKRQKESP
+977 GCPLAAKRQKENP
-990 VNGSSLSWKLN
+990 LNGTPLSWKLN

-1028 LSGCPLNAQTIK
+1028 LSGCPLNAQAIK
-1040 KGKISEELMTIK
+1040 KGKVSEELMTIK
-1052 LKASGGIESDE
+1052 LKATGGIEGDE